1 MIFNVPIDR
10 TITVDTIKE
19 FCKLYYP
26 EMSIGSGNSIYGTYI
41 ILQKNP
47 WVCAFFYIRHREKKG
62 ITTINVVRNANM
74 AARIIGGVLLNYF
87 IAGNFYTEVNSQ
99 FEQFLRDRGIENIDK
114 SKQNNMLFRG
124 WFVKHWKSI
133 LAFLGANVI
142 AVVLTIAFAMWANDP
157 FHTTHTFDYEYETVY
172 SDNDSVVSYDDESS
186 HRNQIKHLPTGK
198 IVYSTAY
205 YLDDC
210 INEALGH
217 ALITV
222 FTDDDSYNYQAL
234 LFDEHGNK
242 KVLSEK
248 CGYASIIGDNLI
260 RVRSTDYSNQSYFD
274 FDGNPV
280 SNWKT
285 FFDQH
290 LPVIG
295 FTLIALFFIIA
306 NVVCWLIIRKK
317 KKAKAG
323 KEPTFEST
331 GNTLAD
337 EGEST
342 FEITGTAVSDYEE
355 STIIDD

>member
-1 MIFNVPIDR
+1 MKFNVPLDR
-10 TITVDTIKE
+10 TITVDTIRE

-26 EMSIGSGNSIYGTYI
+26 EMSIGSGHSFYGTYI

-47 WVCAFFYIRHREKKG
+47 WVCAFFFIRHREKKG
-62 ITTINVVRNANM
+62 ITTINVVRNSNL

-87 IAGNFYTEVNSQ
+87 IAGNFYTEVYSR

-114 SKQNNMLFRG
+114 RKQNNMLFGG
-124 WFVKHWKSI
+124 WFVNHWKSI

-142 AVVLTIAFAMWANDP
+142 AVVLTIAFATWTKDP

-172 SDNDSVVSYDDESS
+172 ADNDSVVGYDDESS

-198 IVYSTAY
+198 IVYSTTD
-205 YLDDC
+205 YLNDD
-210 INEALGH
+210 IDEALGH

-222 FTDDDSYNYQAL
+222 FTDDGSYNYKAL
-234 LFDEHGNK
+234 LFDEQGNK

-260 RVRSTDYSNQSYFD
+260 RIRSTDYSNKSYFD

-285 FFDQH
+285 FFDQYQPAIC
-290 LPVIG
+290 L
-295 FTLIALFFIIA
+295 TLIALFFIIA
-306 NVVCWLIIRKK
+306 NVVCWLIIRKIK
-317 KKAKAG
+317 KGKAN
-323 KEPTFEST
+323 KES
-331 GNTLAD
+331 
-337 EGEST
+337 S
-342 FEITGTAVSDYEE
+342 FEITGTAVADDGE
-355 STIIDD
+355 STIV